1 MNIGVHIS
9 FQISVFRFF
18 EKCSQKWNCQI
29 MQQSYIQFFE
39 DPPCGSH
46 SGRTDLHS
54 HQQCSR
60 VSFSPHPHHHL
71 VFVFFL
77 MIPFQTDVRLYL
89 TVVLICISLI
99 IRDVEH
105 IFICPLAVGIS
116 SLEKC
121 LFRFSALL
129 LNQFFFVLFCF
140 QLFIQF
146 EY

>member
-9 FQISVFRFF
+9 FQISVFRFLK
-18 EKCSQKWNCQI
+18 KCSQKWNCQI

-39 DPPCGSH
+39 EPPCGSH

-105 IFICPLAVGIS
+105 IFIRPLAVGIS
-116 SLEKC
+116 SLGKC
-121 LFRFSALL
+121 LFSSSACF
-129 LNQFFFVLFCF
+129 LNSDYLGFFC
-140 QLFIQF
+140 
-146 EY
+146 Y

>member
-1 MNIGVHIS
+1 MLLWTLGYTYL
-9 FQISVFRFF
+9 FKLVFSGFKKVF
-18 EKCSQKWNCQI
+18 PEVKLLDHVVVLHLV
-29 MQQSYIQFFE
+29 FE
-39 DPPCGSH
+39 DPACGPH
-46 SGRTDLHS
+46 SGHTDLHS

-60 VSFSPHPHHHL
+60 VSFSPHPHHYL

-99 IRDVEH
+99 MRDVEH

-121 LFRFSALL
+121 LFRFSALF
-129 LNQFFFVLFCF
+129 LNQFCFVLFSAV
-140 QLFIQF
+140 
-146 EY
+146 YTV